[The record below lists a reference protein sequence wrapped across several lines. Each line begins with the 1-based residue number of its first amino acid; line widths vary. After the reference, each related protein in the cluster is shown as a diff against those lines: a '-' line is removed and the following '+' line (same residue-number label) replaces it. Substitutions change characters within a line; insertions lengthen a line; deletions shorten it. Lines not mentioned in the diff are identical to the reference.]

1 MEKVAP
7 RGGAREGAGRKKE
20 FDGIYP
26 LKYREA
32 DRKRWERKA
41 AQAEK
46 DLSEWIRN
54 TLNAAAAVNR
64 E

>member
-1 MEKVAP
+1 MEMVAP

-20 FDGIYP
+20 FDGTYP
-26 LKYREA
+26 LKYKDA

-46 DLSEWIRN
+46 DLSEWIRD
-54 TLNAAAAVNR
+54 TLNAAAGSSK
-64 E
+64 